1 MADRSDDQK
10 IGLAIK
16 LVGLGV
22 GVYALKKVG
31 EFLGVFKTA
40 EEEKVDTSTAS
51 ASESAE
57 EIQSGNPY
65 IAFNPNYAVAIVQAY
80 NKKFK
85 PKVFNGNYQM
95 RVSPLQYK
103 MYADQL
109 YNAKGGIFNDNEDSV
124 YDIFRSI
131 TTQWQLS
138 LLASTFHAFYKKD
151 LLEYLKGFLDA
162 NELSTLLQIISNYP
176 HYRK

>member
-10 IGLAIK
+10 ICLAIK

-31 EFLGVFKTA
+31 EFLGVFKTV

-57 EIQSGNPY
+57 EIQSNNPY
-65 IAFNPNYAVAIVQAY
+65 VAFNPNYAIAIVQAY

-85 PKVFNGNYQM
+85 PKKFDGNYQM
-95 RVSPLQYK
+95 KVSPLQYK
-103 MYADQL
+103 TYADQL
-109 YNAKGGIFNDNEDSV
+109 YNAYGGVFNDNEDSV
-124 YDIFRSI
+124 YDIFRTI

-138 LLASTFHAFYKKD
+138 LLAGFFHTFYQKD

-162 NELSTLLQIISNYP
+162 NELNTLLQIISNYP
-176 HYRK
+176 QYRK